1 MAAREIS
8 NHELKL
14 ERIPA
19 VDCDRQA
26 LIRFAHTFNGYTFLD
41 GADPSERFDADH
53 SALTLS
59 ELRCL
64 LFLQIRSDR
73 WSGGLSTD
81 WKLIREL
88 VGAIR
93 VKVQAVDLD

>member
-26 LIRFAHTFNGYTFLD
+26 LIRIAHTFNGYTFLD
-41 GADPSERFDADH
+41 GADPSERFDSDH
-53 SALTLS
+53 SALMLS

-64 LFLQIRSDR
+64 LSIQIRSDR
-73 WSGGLSTD
+73 WSGGFSSD
-81 WKLIREL
+81 WQLIREL
-88 VGAIR
+88 LGVIR
-93 VKVQAVDLD
+93 GKVEQPLLD

>member
-26 LIRFAHTFNGYTFLD
+26 LIRFAHTFNGYMFLD
-41 GADPSERFDADH
+41 GADPSERFDAGH

-81 WKLIREL
+81 CQLIREL
-88 VGAIR
+88 LGAIR
-93 VKVQAVDLD
+93 GKVEQSLLD

>member
-1 MAAREIS
+1 MSAFLRLIAI
-8 NHELKL
+8 
-14 ERIPA
+14 
-19 VDCDRQA
+19 QA

-41 GADPSERFDADH
+41 GADPLERFDADH
-53 SALTLS
+53 TALTLS

-64 LFLQIRSDR
+64 HFIQIRSDR
-73 WSGGLSTD
+73 WSGVLSTD

-93 VKVQAVDLD
+93 VKVQAVDMD